1 MNTSVPNS
9 SIEILPQPIIPAK
22 VEVPIVLNDIKTELK
37 IPLIII
43 SSILGFL
50 IFLTFILSLIYKS
63 NLFFSKFKV
72 ILSFLI
78 LVCPLLIAYLLEVSL
93 YDPEDEEN
101 IKTLYEFRLFQKCFY
116 SFITIIV
123 LLFMLKVIYD
133 NNKNILGDISVI
145 SYFYSWI
152 LLIMSIMGLTYLFYS
167 SFNES
172 LEYHSIGSS
181 SASYFSIAFLLLVCM
196 LFTGT
201 LLIYDKTLVLGIV
214 FVVLG
219 ILFGLAISE
228 GASNYEIKENR
239 FYLES
244 ASNNSL
250 PTTHYNCKGV
260 YTSDEIIK
268 WVETG
273 EGGEIKI
280 NFDVNLSYLGSD
292 KTLIQCGPDD
302 NLSWKI
308 IYIRNTNTIQL
319 NYRNLENISINITND
334 MVETDSSD
342 VETDSSDVETD
353 MVETDSS
360 DVKYINITM
369 IARTYKNIDVL
380 DVFTGNLI
388 FYHDNKKVDQNNIQS
403 IFSENMIPP
412 SQWGENLT
420 IYNYDTIKNF
430 LYCSERKNMMKN
442 MSSGVKFVLVS
453 FYSLIILLIVLSII
467 HPKVR
472 LGLFGSKMSSFSLP
486 GLYSKIMQ

>member
-22 VEVPIVLNDIKTELK
+22 VEVPIVLNDIKTELQ

-43 SSILGFL
+43 SSILGL
-50 IFLTFILSLIYKS
+50 SMIFILIVSLIQKS
-63 NLFFSKFKV
+63 NIFINNIGGFIVLFFA
-72 ILSFLI
+72 
-78 LVCPLLIAYLLEVSL
+78 LVCPLLIAYLLEVSM
-93 YDPEDEEN
+93 YDPEDEKS

-116 SFITIIV
+116 SFITLIF
-123 LLFMLKVIYD
+123 LLYMLKVIYD
-133 NNKNILGDISVI
+133 NNKNVLGDISVI
-145 SYFYSWI
+145 SYLYSWI
-152 LLIMSIMGLTYLFYS
+152 LLIISTIGFTYLFYS
-167 SFNES
+167 CFNES

-181 SASYFSIAFLLLVCM
+181 SASYFSIAFLLLIYM

-201 LLIYDKTLVLGIV
+201 LFLYDNTLVLVIA
-214 FVVLG
+214 FVVSV
-219 ILFGLAISE
+219 ILFGFAVSE
-228 GASNYEIKENR
+228 GVSNYEIKENR
-239 FYLES
+239 FDLES
-244 ASNNSL
+244 TSNNSL

-268 WVETG
+268 WVED

-334 MVETDSSD
+334 MVETDSANED
-342 VETDSSDVETD
+342 G
-353 MVETDSS
+353 
-360 DVKYINITM
+360 DVKYMNITM
-369 IARTYKNIDVL
+369 IARTYKNIDDL

-388 FYHDNKKVDQNNIQS
+388 FYHDNKKYDQNNIQS
-403 IFSENMIPP
+403 IFSENIIPP
-412 SQWGENLT
+412 SQWDENLT

-430 LYCSERKNMMKN
+430 LYCSERKNMIKN
-442 MSSGVKFVLVS
+442 MSNGVKFVLVS